1 MGSTIRPYRINVPDA
16 ALKTLQNKLEL
27 TTYPGETTFTND
39 WRYGASLQDIKR
51 LVDHWKTEFHWRS
64 AEAKL
69 NQIPQFTTTI
79 PVDGHEDDLKIHF
92 VHQKAEKPDSIP
104 LLFVHG
110 WASSFIEVTKILP
123 HLTQTNNDNTPSF
136 HVVAPSLPN
145 CGFSQRTSKP
155 GFGILQ
161 HAEVCHK
168 LMLQLGYKKYGVFLQ
183 TSLDCKQ
190 SLTAAK
196 LLRAGIGG
204 SSLLVRWGY
213 STRTTS
219 WHRTSALS

>member
-39 WRYGASLQDIKR
+39 WKYGASLQDIKQ
-51 LVDHWKTEFHWRS
+51 LVDHWKTEFDWRS

-69 NQIPQFTTTI
+69 NQVPQFTTTI

-110 WASSFIEVTKILP
+110 WASSFMED
-123 HLTQTNNDNTPSF
+123 Q
-136 HVVAPSLPN
+136 
-145 CGFSQRTSKP
+145 Q
-155 GFGILQ
+155 
-161 HAEVCHK
+161 
-168 LMLQLGYKKYGVFLQ
+168 
-183 TSLDCKQ
+183 
-190 SLTAAK
+190 
-196 LLRAGIGG
+196 
-204 SSLLVRWGY
+204 
-213 STRTTS
+213 
-219 WHRTSALS
+219 